1 MKAVDN
7 MRILTTTWLVV
18 AAGVLPITCAAQHK
32 VVPAQVTVAHME
44 GSLCAKP
51 DQIVFSCPLLK
62 NKKIVS
68 ICASGNA
75 VPHRFYYVFGKPH
88 AVEMTYPSDTG
99 DLSSSF
105 ARARL
110 FFAGAT
116 GGYAYSFTNGSN
128 YKYILYSI
136 SGTGFDVAGVLVKR
150 LGDLRALSDMRC
162 ESGKLQETDNKEL
175 QTELEDWSRDHDLEA
190 HGLPHV
196 PRR

>member
-1 MKAVDN
+1 
-7 MRILTTTWLVV
+7 MRILITTWLVV
-18 AAGVLPITCAAQHK
+18 AASVLPITCAAQDK
-32 VVPAQVTVAHME
+32 PVPVQVTAPYVE
-44 GSLCAKP
+44 GSLCTKP
-51 DQIVFSCPLLK
+51 DQVVFSCPLLK
-62 NKKIVS
+62 SRKIVS

-75 VPHRFYYVFGKPH
+75 APHHFYYAFGKPR
-88 AVEMTYPSDTG
+88 AVELTHSADTG
-99 DLSSSF
+99 ELSSGF

-150 LGDLRALSDMRC
+150 LGDLRALSDTRC
-162 ESGKLQETDNKEL
+162 EPGKLEETNNDEL
-175 QTELEDWSRDHDLEA
+175 QNELDDWARDRDLEA

-196 PRR
+196 PRG